1 MPPLW
6 VKVRPVKLQLQ
17 LRPSKTVLTT
27 GHEVPTAMRTIFLI
41 LVTALF
47 PIAIAAQTSER
58 ISLRPGQQKTT
69 NLGRI
74 NVRFVRLV
82 EDSRC
87 PMNAKCIWA
96 GNARVRV
103 EVFKARMTRKTFELN
118 SGRDPRVATYGGYEF
133 RFEDLTPAPP
143 EPGRMPTRP
152 TLLISVTRK

>member
-1 MPPLW
+1 M
-6 VKVRPVKLQLQ
+6 
-17 LRPSKTVLTT
+17 KT
-27 GHEVPTAMRTIFLI
+27 IILI
-41 LVTALF
+41 LVTTLF
-47 PIAIAAQTSER
+47 PVTTLAQTTER
-58 ISLRPGQQKTT
+58 ISLRAGQQRTT

-74 NVRFVRLV
+74 TVRFVRLV

-152 TLLISVTRK
+152 TLLISITRK